1 MPPCMR
7 WHVYL
12 LVDDDIREAEV
23 AVFWDAILATLKA
36 LFGSVCVFFWHIL
49 GITFCT
55 F

>member
-1 MPPCMR
+1 MPPCMH

-12 LVDDDIREAEV
+12 LVDDIQEAEV
-23 AVFWDAILATLKA
+23 AVFWDAVLAALKA
-36 LFGSVCVFFWHIL
+36 LFGNVCVFFWHIL